1 MTSRI
6 RTGALVLAAVG
17 LWATSVVA
25 QAPVAGEVIKVD
37 AANSRITIKHAEIKH
52 LDMPAMSMVF
62 RVRDAKLL
70 EGVAAGD
77 RVKFVA
83 DKVEGNYTVTSMQK
97 SN

>member
-1 MTSRI
+1 MKSI
-6 RTGALVLAAVG
+6 LSIFSIAALLMAGGAL
-17 LWATSVVA
+17 A
-25 QAPVAGEVIKVD
+25 QAPVAGEVTKVD
-37 AANSRITIKHAEIKH
+37 AANGRITIKHAEIKH

-70 EGVAAGD
+70 DGVAAGD

-83 DKVEGNYTVTSMQK
+83 DKVDGNYTVTSMQK